1 MNKILLNMIDE
12 VQNSSLII
20 DTYVTE
26 KENKKKKRKKDTYK
40 INNIK

>member
-1 MNKILLNMIDE
+1 MNKIILNMIDK
-12 VQNSSLII
+12 VQNNSLII

-26 KENKKKKRKKDTYK
+26 KENKQKKRQKDTYK

>member
-12 VQNSSLII
+12 VQQ
-20 DTYVTE
+20 VTE

>member
-1 MNKILLNMIDE
+1 MNKIILNMIDKA
-12 VQNSSLII
+12 QNNLLTI

-26 KENKKKKRKKDTYK
+26 KENKQKKRQKDTYQ